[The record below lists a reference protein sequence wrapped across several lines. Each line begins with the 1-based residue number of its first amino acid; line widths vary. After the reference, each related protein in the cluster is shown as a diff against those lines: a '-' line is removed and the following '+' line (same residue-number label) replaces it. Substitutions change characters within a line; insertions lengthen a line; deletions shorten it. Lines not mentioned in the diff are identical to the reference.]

1 MGTVESR
8 FALSLLELIVL
19 LLHEFDVRLV
29 GLRVAFIH
37 ENATILLV
45 AKSHDAALVIYY
57 VEELV
62 DDFLVLQIDAGRQ
75 PDLVVCV
82 VLEVFNCLLALD
94 KKAHLTLVLGVVV
107 LSCGSGLLE
116 LDAVDLVDEGLLHLG
131 RDGHV
136 DMHNISILLSELLV
150 DLDGLEVYHGFA
162 WRARRLRIHLA
173 LVYCLR
179 QLLFDLLL
187 QFLVRHDR

>member
-1 MGTVESR
+1 MKSW

-19 LLHEFDVRLV
+19 FLHEFDVRLV
-29 GLRVAFIH
+29 GLGVAFIH

-45 AKSHDAALVIYY
+45 AQSHDAALVIYY

-62 DDFLVLQIDAGRQ
+62 DDFLVLQINARRQ
-75 PDLVVCV
+75 
-82 VLEVFNCLLALD
+82 VFNCLLALD
-94 KKAHLTLVLGVVV
+94 KKTHLTLVLGVVV
-107 LSCGSGLLE
+107 LSCSSGLLE
-116 LDAVDLVDEGLLHLG
+116 LDAVDLVDEGLLHLR
-131 RDGHV
+131 RDRHV

-162 WRARRLRIHLA
+162 WRAHRLRIHLA
-173 LVYCLR
+173 FVYCLR

-187 QFLVRHDR
+187 